1 LILTRKEKEKLVIEL
16 AEKGNT
22 TREIAKAVRISLG
35 DIGKILKKY
44 NGEDGLD
51 EKLSIPSKA
60 FLMFERGQKPL
71 YVAIHLNLD
80 EDATMN
86 LYRSYLQLSRLDNYS
101 QLLDDLGPDL
111 QLFIHLYQTLK
122 HKGLLFREFIKDF
135 INQHNT
141 LSELRSEVR
150 ELNDFLVKLEEKRLA
165 LESEIEYKSKKYHQ
179 LLERTGERSRY
190 LTGHAETE
198 FDFFMDLWRA

>member
-86 LYRSYLQLSRLDNYS
+86 LYRSYLQLSRLDNYN

-111 QLFIHLYQTLK
+111 QLFVHLYQTLK
-122 HKGLLFREFIKDF
+122 YNGLLFREFIKDF

-141 LSELRSEVR
+141 LNELRSEVR

-179 LLERTGERSRY
+179 LLERTGEGSRY

-198 FDFFMDLWRA
+198 FDFFMDLWRD